1 MQPSDWISEIRNSY
15 NSIIKYRNEQKSET
29 MRYHYIHIR
38 MAKIQNA
45 DNPKFWKGCGATGT
59 PIHHWWECKN
69 GTATFQEHLAVFYQT
84 KLNLIDSES
93 ILIDI

>member
-1 MQPSDWISEIRNSY
+1 
-15 NSIIKYRNEQKSET
+15 

-38 MAKIQNA
+38 MGQIQNA

-84 KLNLIDSES
+84 KLNLIDSQKVYL
-93 ILIDI
+93 LIFKSKGIENYDYTKTCI